1 MSKASTGQNTFTHLR
16 GAPHFLLTT
25 RRSHCCAP
33 PPQGHRIRID
43 VASSNFPRYDLNF
56 GLGPGE
62 KLQPETQ
69 TESVDGKCGNSA
81 FPGRRTTTNT
91 VFFDASRPSQLLL
104 PLRYLRDDAGET
116 ISSMAVPPSS
126 RPLIPF
132 SSRWRQR
139 RPTWSR

>member
-1 MSKASTGQNTFTHLR
+1 MSAASTGQKPFTPLH
-16 GAPHFLLTT
+16 GAPHFLLAT
-25 RRSHCCAP
+25 RRSHCCA
-33 PPQGHRIRID
+33 PQGHRIRID

-62 KLQPETQ
+62 KLQPET
-69 TESVDGKCGNSA
+69 ESVDGKCGDPTLPS
-81 FPGRRTTTNT
+81 RRTTTNT
-91 VFFDASRPSQLLL
+91 VFFDVSRPSQLLL
-104 PLRYLRDDAGET
+104 PLRYLRDDAGEGVG
-116 ISSMAVPPSS
+116 SMAVPPSS